1 MAAWSTPTT
10 TAPTGW
16 SANSACRPMACT
28 ACPKPRPRK
37 FCRCAC
43 SRSEEHTSELQSPCN
58 LVCRLLLEKKKNSKQ
73 PPSPSPLRICSTL
86 TALTYY
92 VLITHV
98 EWLRIGSAHAHH
110 TYRHCAPLTAVS
122 LHSASF

>member
-58 LVCRLLLEKKKNSKQ
+58 LVCRLLLEKKKNTRQ
-73 PPSPSPLRICSTL
+73 PPTTPSLSHLLYVHL
-86 TALTYY
+86 THTWLLAFSSLLY
-92 VLITHV
+92 VSNL
-98 EWLRIGSAHAHH
+98 
-110 TYRHCAPLTAVS
+110 YD
-122 LHSASF
+122 